1 MKIVTA
7 NRLIDGEV
15 VWLGAGN
22 AWVGQVSEAL
32 VLDGKDDVAAALAA
46 GLASAERREV
56 VDVYEVDVTEEDG
69 KLVPVRLREKIRA
82 KGPTTHPELGKQAQ
96 ASQA

>member
-82 KGPTTHPELGKQAQ
+82 KGPTTHPDLGKQAQ
-96 ASQA
+96 AVNG

>member
-32 VLDGKDDVAAALAA
+32 VLEGKDDVAAALAA
-46 GLASAERREV
+46 GAASADRRQV
-56 VDVYEVDVTEEDG
+56 VDVYEIDVIEEEG
-69 KLVPVRLREKIRA
+69 QLVPVRLREKIRA
-82 KGPTTHPELGKQAQ
+82 KGPTTHPDLGKQAQ
-96 ASQA
+96 AAKG